1 MPPERGVAV
10 NWFRELF
17 IKNTG
22 LRKVVRQYM
31 GADACPVPEGQ
42 GSWLETS
49 VSKLT
54 TEAPVNGGRN
64 NDGPKVAKF
73 IVEYVSTCTK
83 GVII

>member
-10 NWFRELF
+10 DWFRELF

-64 NDGPKVAKF
+64 DDGPKVAKF
-73 IVEYVSTCTK
+73 IVE
-83 GVII
+83 

>member
-1 MPPERGVAV
+1 MPPEGGVAV

-64 NDGPKVAKF
+64 YDGPKVAKF
-73 IVEYVSTCTK
+73 IVE
-83 GVII
+83 

>member
-22 LRKVVRQYM
+22 LRKVVRQYV

-73 IVEYVSTCTK
+73 IVE
-83 GVII
+83 

>member
-10 NWFRELF
+10 NWFGELF

-64 NDGPKVAKF
+64 DDGPKVSKF
-73 IVEYVSTCTK
+73 IVE
-83 GVII
+83 

>member
-64 NDGPKVAKF
+64 DDGPKVAKF
-73 IVEYVSTCTK
+73 IFE
-83 GVII
+83 